1 MKLSVII
8 VNYNVKYFLEQNL
21 YSVQKALK
29 NIKSEIFVVDNH
41 SVDGSNKMV
50 KEKFPEVIL
59 IENKKNTGFSY
70 ANNQAIRLAK
80 GEYILLLNPDTL
92 VEETTFE
99 KCINFMDITPT
110 AGGLGVKLIDGKGN
124 FLPESKRALPTPG
137 VAFLKIFG
145 FSKMFPK
152 SRLFGKYNLGYINK
166 DEIHKIEILPGAFM
180 FLRKKAIDE
189 VGLLDEDFFM
199 YGEDIDLSYRLT
211 KAGYENFYYPET
223 TIIHY
228 KGQSTKK
235 SSLNYVVQFYKA
247 MIIFAKKHF
256 SNKNAIILNS
266 LIHVAIYFRAALTLL
281 KRFFKQSFL
290 PVSDAF
296 FIYLGFY
303 IITPFWASYR
313 FSPGSN
319 YPGEFLFLAVPSYI
333 LIWLFSI
340 LITGGYEK
348 PVKLFKLLKGVLWGT
363 VIILIIYALLPL
375 HLRFSRALILIGAF
389 WTGISLFTFRIL
401 LNLLNIN
408 AFQFRNKYGRRIV
421 IVGEEEES
429 QRVKLLLEKTKT
441 NPDIIGFVNPRNH
454 RQSNYYLGN
463 LEQVEEIIT
472 INNIN
477 EIIFCANDVPS
488 NIIIRSLI
496 KLTHLDTAVKIAPPE
511 SLSII
516 GSNTVDLVGDLYLIE
531 LNSVSKKINKR
542 NKRILD
548 LLCTCCFLVLTPVLI
563 FFVKNKTGFFRNL
576 FLITIGRKSL
586 VGYYKSVEITTA
598 NLPPLKKGILTPLE
612 GKNSEGLSKETIEG
626 LNFIY
631 AKDYKTANDI
641 HLILKGLRNMG
652 N

>member
-1 MKLSVII
+1 VKLSVII

-29 NIKSEIFVVDNH
+29 NVKSEIFVVDNH

-70 ANNQAIRLAK
+70 ANNQAVRLAK

-99 KCINFMDITPT
+99 KCINFMDITPA

-124 FLPESKRALPTPG
+124 FLPESKRAFPTPG
-137 VAFLKIFG
+137 VAFFKIFG
-145 FSKMFPK
+145 LSKMFPK

-199 YGEDIDLSYRLT
+199 YGEDIDLSYRLI

-256 SNKNAIILNS
+256 SNKNATILNS

-319 YPGEFLFLAVPSYI
+319 YPGEFFLLAVPSYI

-348 PVKLFKLLKGVLWGT
+348 PIKLFKLLKGVLWGT

-454 RQSNYYLGN
+454 NQSNYYLGD
-463 LEQVEEIIT
+463 LEQVEDIIT
-472 INNIN
+472 INNIH

-488 NIIIRSLI
+488 NIIIRSLM

-576 FLITIGRKSL
+576 FLVMIGRKSL
-586 VGYYKSVEITTA
+586 VGYYKSVEITTT

-612 GKNSEGLSKETIEG
+612 GKNREGLSKETIEG
-626 LNFIY
+626 INFIY
-631 AKDYKTANDI
+631 AKDYKPANDI
-641 HLILKGLRNMG
+641 HLILKGLGNMG

>member
-1 MKLSVII
+1 
-8 VNYNVKYFLEQNL
+8 
-21 YSVQKALK
+21 
-29 NIKSEIFVVDNH
+29 
-41 SVDGSNKMV
+41 
-50 KEKFPEVIL
+50 
-59 IENKKNTGFSY
+59 
-70 ANNQAIRLAK
+70 
-80 GEYILLLNPDTL
+80 
-92 VEETTFE
+92 
-99 KCINFMDITPT
+99 
-110 AGGLGVKLIDGKGN
+110 
-124 FLPESKRALPTPG
+124 
-137 VAFLKIFG
+137 
-145 FSKMFPK
+145 
-152 SRLFGKYNLGYINK
+152 
-166 DEIHKIEILPGAFM
+166 
-180 FLRKKAIDE
+180 
-189 VGLLDEDFFM
+189 M
-199 YGEDIDLSYRLT
+199 YGEDIDLSYRLI

-235 SSLNYVVQFYKA
+235 SSVNYVVQFYKA
-247 MIIFAKKHF
+247 MIIFARKHF
-256 SNKNAIILNS
+256 SNKNATILNS
-266 LIHVAIYFRAALTLL
+266 LIHVAIYLRAALTLL

-319 YPGEFLFLAVPSYI
+319 YPGEFLLFAVPSYI

-348 PVKLFKLLKGVLWGT
+348 PIKLFKLLKGILWGT

-429 QRVKLLLEKTKT
+429 QRIKLLLEKTKT
-441 NPDIIGFVNPRNH
+441 NPDIIGFVNPRKH
-454 RQSNYYLGN
+454 SQSNYYLGN
-463 LEQVEEIIT
+463 LEQVEEIIS

-488 NIIIRSLI
+488 NIIIRSLM

-576 FLITIGRKSL
+576 FLVTIGRKSL
-586 VGYYKSVEITTA
+586 VGYYKSDEITTA

-612 GKNSEGLSKETIEG
+612 GKNREGLSKETIEG

-641 HLILKGLRNMG
+641 HLILKGLKNIG